1 MMCRL
6 SSTTYLLHLSLMSTF
21 ATECG
26 RSARPTSCRRV
37 PPHHSGGGVGPASV
51 WGQGSAPISRWTRC
65 GKSWRFAAVTRG
77 GESPSRAPCHR
88 RAVHPR
94 TTRTLRWSHPATL
107 AALLHSSLFCSHY
120 LPLLLLHTHT
130 TLSLSLLLITYQ
142 SFFRVLSRI
151 TVYHENIIQH
161 GITKLS
167 RSPMI
172 TCDQVVSGGSAERTT
187 KMAAAPAA
195 DSVYSLPGSS
205 TLFSYFFLTLVSLS
219 FSFSVLLSPTCDYFV
234 FFLSLFRSSNS
245 P

>member
-1 MMCRL
+1 MTYHL
-6 SSTTYLLHLSLMSTF
+6 SSITFLSHFSLVSIF

-107 AALLHSSLFCSHY
+107 AALLHSSLF
-120 LPLLLLHTHT
+120 LL
-130 TLSLSLLLITYQ
+130 TLS
-142 SFFRVLSRI
+142 
-151 TVYHENIIQH
+151 
-161 GITKLS
+161 
-167 RSPMI
+167 P
-172 TCDQVVSGGSAERTT
+172 
-187 KMAAAPAA
+187 AP
-195 DSVYSLPGSS
+195 SS
-205 TLFSYFFLTLVSLS
+205 TRTLPRAVLS
-219 FSFSVLLSPTCDYFV
+219 FSLHNNPFFVKPPVTDISLYIPRRYYPTRNHQIIEITNDH
-234 FFLSLFRSSNS
+234 LWSGS
-245 P
+245 

>member
-1 MMCRL
+1 MARSDWQEDIQLSLSYCIQMTCHL
-6 SSTTYLLHLSLMSTF
+6 SSTFWSHFNLTSTL

-107 AALLHSSLFCSHY
+107 AALFHSSLF
-120 LPLLLLHTHT
+120 LL
-130 TLSLSLLLITYQ
+130 TLS
-142 SFFRVLSRI
+142 
-151 TVYHENIIQH
+151 
-161 GITKLS
+161 
-167 RSPMI
+167 P
-172 TCDQVVSGGSAERTT
+172 
-187 KMAAAPAA
+187 AP
-195 DSVYSLPGSS
+195 SS
-205 TLFSYFFLTLVSLS
+205 TRFLESFSLS
-219 FSFSVLLSPTCDYFV
+219 YRISTPFS
-234 FFLSLFRSSNS
+234 
-245 P
+245 

>member
-1 MMCRL
+1 
-6 SSTTYLLHLSLMSTF
+6 MSTF

-107 AALLHSSLFCSHY
+107 AALLHSLF
-120 LPLLLLHTHT
+120 LL
-130 TLSLSLLLITYQ
+130 
-142 SFFRVLSRI
+142 
-151 TVYHENIIQH
+151 
-161 GITKLS
+161 
-167 RSPMI
+167 
-172 TCDQVVSGGSAERTT
+172 
-187 KMAAAPAA
+187 
-195 DSVYSLPGSS
+195 
-205 TLFSYFFLTLVSLS
+205 TLFLAPSHIHTLPRA
-219 FSFSVLLSPTCDYFV
+219 VLIAYQ
-234 FFLSLFRSSNS
+234 SLFRKS
-245 P
+245 PRHE

>member
-1 MMCRL
+1 
-6 SSTTYLLHLSLMSTF
+6 MSTL

-107 AALLHSSLFCSHY
+107 AVLFHSSLF
-120 LPLLLLHTHT
+120 LLTLSPAPSSTHT
-130 TLSLSLLLITYQ
+130 LPRAVLSFSSHIN
-142 SFFRVLSRI
+142 SFFVKFPLSRVSLY
-151 TVYHENIIQH
+151 T
-161 GITKLS
+161 TKILINT
-167 RSPMI
+167 RAPNYRDHQWSPMI
-172 TCDQVVSGGSAERTT
+172 AYNQVGSGGSAECTT

-195 DSVYSLPGSS
+195 DSV
-205 TLFSYFFLTLVSLS
+205 
-219 FSFSVLLSPTCDYFV
+219 
-234 FFLSLFRSSNS
+234 
-245 P
+245 